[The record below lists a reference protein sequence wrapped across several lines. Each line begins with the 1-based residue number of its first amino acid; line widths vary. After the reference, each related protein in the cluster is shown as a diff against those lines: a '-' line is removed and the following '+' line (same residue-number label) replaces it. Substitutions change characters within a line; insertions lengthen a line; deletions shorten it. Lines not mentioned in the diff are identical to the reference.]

1 LYEEVRGMKF
11 DKVSP
16 QVDFPSLEEEI
27 LGLWKRT
34 NAFEKSVEDRPED
47 RPFVFYEGPP
57 TANGRPGF
65 HHALARAFKDL
76 IPRYKTMQGY
86 RVERKG
92 GWDCHGLPVEIQVEK
107 ELGLDG
113 KADIERYGVEEF
125 NRLCRESVFRY
136 VEDWKKTSE
145 RLGFWIDMD
154 NPYWTLENS
163 YIESVWWALKEL
175 HDKDLLY
182 EGYKVSAH
190 CPRDQTSLSSAEVA
204 LGYQQYPDPVE
215 DPSVYVRLPLTDEE
229 NTSLL
234 VWTTT
239 PWTLISNAAVAVG
252 PEVEYATVEV
262 DGERVIL
269 AEELLEKVLGEE
281 DYRVLSTTKGRD
293 LEGKRYRRPF
303 DYVPVERAEG
313 NDNLWTVVLGDYV
326 TTTEG
331 TGLVHTAPAYG
342 EDDARTGRRYGLPTI
357 HPVRP
362 DGTFDG
368 RVGPF
373 ARQFVKDAD
382 PGLVEELREKG
393 LLFRVEVLEHAY
405 PHCWRCGT
413 PLLYYAKKA
422 WYGRT
427 TAVLDELLSENEG
440 INWVPEHVKWGRFGD
455 WLENNIDWALSRE
468 RYWGTPLPIWR
479 TASGDT
485 VVVGSTEELKDLAI
499 DPVPDDLHRPYIDR
513 VRIRHPETGEEAT
526 RVPEVLDAWFDSG
539 SMPFA
544 QWGYPHDGTS
554 EERLGRHFPANYICE
569 GVDQTRGWF
578 YSLLA
583 VSTMLFGKSSYETCL
598 VLGHI
603 LDAEGKKMSKSL
615 GNVIDPWDVFEKQGA
630 DALRWALYTAT
641 SPGNTR
647 RFSRDQVDE
656 AVRKYLLTLWN
667 TYSFFVTY
675 ARIDGFDP
683 KEDYVEPEGRSLMD
697 RWALSELQI
706 TVRTVTERLDAY
718 DVTAAGRAVG
728 EFVDELSNWYV
739 RRSRRRFWKG
749 EDDQDKKAAHSTLYE
764 CLVTVTRL
772 TAPFT
777 PFVAESLYQ
786 NLVVNVD
793 EEAPESVH
801 LADWPEYREGLV
813 DVALSERMGA
823 ARRIVALGR
832 AARNTAA
839 IKTRQPLREV
849 VVVDEAS
856 EDSRIKE
863 GVESLSEIVLEEL
876 NVKELAFGEAE
887 DVVAYDLKPNL
898 GVVGPKYGRLVP
910 GLRAALAEAA
920 PEVGARAAAGESIS
934 VGVEGEEITL
944 SPEELLVEPRQR
956 EGYVLEREGGI
967 SVALRTVLDAELVDE
982 GLVRELVHRVQ
993 NLRREKGFE
1002 IEESISVGL
1011 SGNPRVSSLLEGRWG
1026 DYFKA
1031 EVLARELA
1039 LDVGAPGD
1047 GVESVT
1053 VDGEALWVRM
1063 EPLGT
1068 AG

>member
-1 LYEEVRGMKF
+1 MKF

-16 QVDFPSLEEEI
+16 QVDLPRLEEEI
-27 LGLWKRT
+27 LGLWNRMG
-34 NAFEKSVEDRPED
+34 AFEKSVRSRPEG

-107 ELGLDG
+107 ELDLDG

-125 NRLCRESVFRY
+125 NRLCRESVFRF
-136 VEDWKKTSE
+136 VEDWQKMSE
-145 RLGFWIDMD
+145 RLGFWVDMD
-154 NPYWTLENS
+154 DPYRTLDDS
-163 YIESVWWALKEL
+163 YIESVWWALKTL
-175 HDKDLLY
+175 YDKNLLY
-182 EGYKVSAH
+182 EGFKVSPH

-204 LGYQQYPDPVE
+204 LGYQQYPDPVV
-215 DPSVYVRLPLTDEE
+215 DPSVYVRLPLQGEE

-239 PWTLISNAAVAVG
+239 PWTLISNAAVAAG
-252 PEVEYATVEV
+252 PDVEYATVEV

-269 AEELLEKVLGEE
+269 AEELVEKVLGEDGYE
-281 DYRVLSTTKGRD
+281 VISRTEGRN
-293 LEGKRYRRPF
+293 LEGKKYHRPF
-303 DYVPVERAEG
+303 DYVPVDRAE
-313 NDNLWTVVLGDYV
+313 DYENLWSVVLGDYV

-357 HPVRP
+357 HPVRT
-362 DGTFDG
+362 DGTFDE
-368 RVGPF
+368 RLGPF
-373 ARQFVKDAD
+373 AGQFVKDAD
-382 PGLVEELREKG
+382 AGLVEELRQKG
-393 LLFRVEVLEHAY
+393 LLFRAEELEHAY

-413 PLLYYAKKA
+413 PLLYYAKQA

-440 INWVPEHVKWGRFGD
+440 INWVPEHIKWGRFGD

-485 VVVGSTEELKDLAI
+485 VVVGSKSELRELAM
-499 DPVPDDLHRPYIDR
+499 DPVPDDLHRPYIDG
-513 VRIRHPETGEEAT
+513 VRLRHPETGEEAT

-544 QWGYPHDGTS
+544 QWGYPHVGAS
-554 EERLGRHFPANYICE
+554 EERFEGNSPADFICE

-583 VSTMLFGKSSYETCL
+583 VSTMLFGKSSYRNCL

-615 GNVIDPWDVFEKQGA
+615 GNVIDPWDVFETQGA
-630 DALRWALYTAT
+630 DALRWALYTST
-641 SPGNTR
+641 NPGNAR
-647 RFSRDQVDE
+647 RFSRDQVAE

-683 KEDYVEPEGRSLMD
+683 DVDYVEPEERSLMD
-697 RWALSELQI
+697 RWALSELQL
-706 TVRTVTERLDAY
+706 TVRTVTEGLDAY
-718 DVTAAGRAVG
+718 DVTAAGRALG

-749 EDDQDKKAAHSTLYE
+749 EDDKDKKAAHSTLYE
-764 CLVTVTRL
+764 CLVAVTKL

-786 NLVVNVD
+786 NLVVNTSAED
-793 EEAPESVH
+793 PESVH
-801 LADWPEYREGLV
+801 LAGWPEYREELV
-813 DVALSERMGA
+813 DVDLSEQMSA
-823 ARRIVALGR
+823 ARRVVGLGR

-849 VVVDEAS
+849 VVVDEAPES
-856 EDSRIKE
+856 KEASWIKE
-863 GVESLSEIVLEEL
+863 GVESLSEMVLDEL
-876 NVKELAFGEAE
+876 NVKELTFGETE

-898 GVVGPKYGRLVP
+898 GIVGPKYGRLVP
-910 GLRAALAEAA
+910 GIRAALGEAV
-920 PEVGARAAAGESIS
+920 PDIGARAAAGESIS

-956 EGYVLEREGGI
+956 EGYALERDAGL
-967 SVALRTVLDAELVDE
+967 SVALRTELDAELVDE

-993 NLRREKGFE
+993 NLRRERGFE
-1002 IEESISVGL
+1002 IEESIRVGL

-1031 EVLARELA
+1031 EVLAKELA
-1039 LDVGAPGD
+1039 LDAGEPG
-1047 GVESVT
+1047 GGFESVT
-1053 VDGEALWVRM
+1053 VDGEALRIRV
-1063 EPLGT
+1063 EPLDT